1 MDVTMSLWLHWMK
14 AVEHLRPACTRK
26 RAYLWMVLVLMGF
39 ACRMDLRGVTSF
51 VSALG
56 LVPAAYPRLLHVF
69 HSSAVRLD
77 KLTECW
83 LCLCPVLFRPVEIGS
98 RIVCIADGIKAG
110 KEGKCMPAVKY
121 LHQESSNNTKPEY
134 IMGHSFQAISMLV
147 QGASGQLAAIPLVSR
162 IHEGLVF
169 SNRDNR
175 TLLDKLAVLLFSVAD
190 VMDRSIL
197 LVADAYYA
205 SGNLMQTL
213 LEKGHQL
220 ITRAKSNA
228 VAYLDPPP
236 PEPGKRGRPRKY
248 GKKVR
253 LKDLAKEKNEFIEA
267 PSPVYGEE
275 YVTIRYR
282 CLDMIWRSAGRRVRF
297 VIVHHP
303 DRGTIFLVSTDL
315 TLEPLEILALYGHRF
330 KIELGFRQAVHV
342 LGGYAYHFWMK
353 GMKPVR
359 RGSGNQHLHR
369 ATKEYR
375 EAVRRKLNAYHIYI
389 QLACI
394 AQGLHL
400 HLALNHTD
408 TVWRNFRGWL
418 RTMNPARPPSELVVA
433 NALNSGVT
441 AFFSSPELDPSLAKF
456 LGKYMAH
463 PPALDH
469 VA

>member
-1 MDVTMSLWLHWMK
+1 MSLWLHWMK
-14 AVEHLRPACTRK
+14 AVEYLRPACTRT
-26 RAYLWMVLVLMGF
+26 RTYLWMVIVLMGF
-39 ACRMDLRGVTSF
+39 ACRIDLRGVTSF
-51 VSALG
+51 VSTLS
-56 LVPAAYPRLLHVF
+56 LVPGAYHRLLHVF
-69 HSSAVRLD
+69 HSRAIKLD

-83 LCLCPVLFRPVEIGS
+83 LRLSLVLFRPVEISS

-134 IMGHSFQAISMLV
+134 IMGHSCQAISMLV
-147 QGASGQLAAIPLVSR
+147 HGVSGQIASIPLVSR

-169 SNRDNR
+169 SNRDHR
-175 TLLDKLAVLLFSVAD
+175 TLLDKLAVLLLSVAE
-190 VMDRSIL
+190 VMDRGIL

-205 SGNLMQTL
+205 SGNLMQAL

-236 PEPGKRGRPRKY
+236 PAPGQRGRPRKY
-248 GKKVR
+248 GRKVR
-253 LKDLAKEKNEFIEA
+253 LKDLAKEKKEFIEA
-267 PSPVYGEE
+267 PSPVYEE
-275 YVTIRYR
+275 VGVTIRYR

-315 TLEPLEILALYGHRF
+315 TLAPLEILALYGHRF

-342 LGGYAYHFWMK
+342 LGSYAYHFWMK

-359 RGSGNQHLHR
+359 RGDGNQHLHR
-369 ATKEYR
+369 ATQEYR
-375 EAVRRKLNAYHIYI
+375 QAIRRKLMAYHIYI

-400 HLALNHTD
+400 HLALHFND
-408 TVWRNFRGWL
+408 AVWRNFRGWL
-418 RTMNPARPPSELVVA
+418 RTMNPARPPSELIVA
-433 NALNSGVT
+433 NSLNSRIT
-441 AFFSSPELDPSLAKF
+441 AFFSSPELDPALAKL
-456 LGKYMAH
+456 LGKYMTH
-463 PPALDH
+463 SPSLDS